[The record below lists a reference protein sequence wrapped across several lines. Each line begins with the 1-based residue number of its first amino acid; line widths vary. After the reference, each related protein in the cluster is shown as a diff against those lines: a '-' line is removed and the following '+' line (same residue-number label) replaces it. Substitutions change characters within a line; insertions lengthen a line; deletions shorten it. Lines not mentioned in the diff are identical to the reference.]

1 MAKVVPSLQ
10 QFMDL
15 TIGQVKAPIAREL
28 GKFETMFRSSMKT
41 SVPLLDTIMNYIVK
55 RKGKQVR
62 PMFVLYSAS
71 LFGEINE
78 RTYRGAS
85 LVELL
90 HTATLVHDDV
100 VDESYQ
106 RRGVFSIN
114 ALWKNKIA
122 VLVGDFLLSK
132 GLLLSVE
139 NKDYDLLE
147 ILSTSV
153 REMSEGELLQLER
166 ARFMDA
172 TQEVYF
178 EIIRKKTASLI
189 ASCCQIGTA
198 STNSDPEVQE
208 KMRLFGELIG
218 LAFQIRDDLFDFG
231 DNKSGK
237 PAGIDIKEKK
247 LTLPV
252 LYAISKAPDAE
263 SRQIKKLIKSKKG
276 QQEKLKGVLDFIHRY
291 GGLEYARERMVAL
304 RNEAFEILES
314 TAPETESRQHMKNLI
329 NFVIERDS

>member
-1 MAKVVPSLQ
+1 MGITVSSLKEPISAELELFEK
-10 QFMDL
+10 QFR
-15 TIGQVKAPIAREL
+15 G
-28 GKFETMFRSSMKT
+28 SMKT
-41 SVPLLDTIMNYIVK
+41 SVPLLDTIMNYIVR

-71 LFGEINE
+71 LFSGIGE
-78 RTYRGAS
+78 RTYRGAA

-100 VDESYQ
+100 VDDSYE
-106 RRGVFSIN
+106 RRGFFSIN

-139 NKDYDLLE
+139 HKDFDLLE
-147 ILSTSV
+147 IVSNAV

-166 ARFMDA
+166 SRFMDV
-172 TQEVYF
+172 TEDVYF

-189 ASCCQIGTA
+189 ASCCAIGAA
-198 STNSDPEVQE
+198 SAGESAETISEM
-208 KMRLFGELIG
+208 KRFGELIG

-252 LYAISKAPDAE
+252 IYAFSKAPASE
-263 SRQIKKLIKSKKG
+263 VRAIKRLIRSKTPDK
-276 QQEKLKGVLDFIHRY
+276 QKIREVVAFIAQY
-291 GGLEYARERMVAL
+291 GGLDYARERMYAL
-304 RNEAFEILES
+304 RDEAFGVLDQV
-314 TAPETESRQHMKNLI
+314 APETAFREHLRNLVT
-329 NFVIERDS
+329 FVIERES

>member
-1 MAKVVPSLQ
+1 
-10 QFMDL
+10 MDL
-15 TIGQVKAPIAREL
+15 TIGLVKAPIEKEL
-28 GKFETMFRSSMKT
+28 AQFELMFRDNMKT
-41 SVPLLDTIMNYIVK
+41 TVPLLDTIMSYIVK

-62 PMFVLYSAS
+62 PMFVLLSAR

-106 RRGVFSIN
+106 RRGFFSIN

-132 GLLLSVE
+132 GLLLSVQ

-166 ARFMDA
+166 ARFMD
-172 TQEVYF
+172 TTEEIYF

-189 ASCCQIGTA
+189 ASCCQIGAA
-198 STNSDPEVQE
+198 STESKPEVLE
-208 KMRLFGELIG
+208 KMRYFGELIG

-247 LTLPV
+247 LTLPI
-252 LYAISKAPDAE
+252 LYAMSKSPVSE
-263 SRQIKKLIKSKKG
+263 VREMKSLIKSKMAQSDKMRHVI
-276 QQEKLKGVLDFIHRY
+276 QYISKY
-291 GGLEYARERMVAL
+291 NGLEYARNKMTEYRDRAFDVLDEIAL
-304 RNEAFEILES
+304 ENNS
-314 TAPETESRQHMKNLI
+314 KNQMKNLV
-329 NFVIERDS
+329 NFVIDRNN